1 MCIVA
6 ALLFEDPVTL
16 GREVGSGYLYCILSR
31 ISCVSDIE
39 RWENERCP
47 VSFSQC
53 SQIVITANGGDCGLR
68 RSLSIS
74 FLIKRLLSV
83 KGSAGFIEGSISTI
97 IHHLANHTPEYFLEP
112 VCDPLTPLPALL
124 GESTCFVYREWVLL
138 ILYIV
143 LYSYCLCLY
152 MIMHKCMHMPLTYV
166 LRSEDSFWEL
176 VFSFYCGFWVVNSGR
191 QPCAAS
197 TVLSEPSCQ
206 TNHHLEFY
214 ISSHLELFLWTLMA
228 FWIVPVTAVSVF
240 SQSLVLYCFSACKEN
255 RACFCA
261 GWVKITLYGGTSK
274 DLFVFSFV
282 PSSVLL
288 IVTSF

>member
-1 MCIVA
+1 MCIAA

-166 LRSEDSFWEL
+166 LRSEDSF
-176 VFSFYCGFWVVNSGR
+176 
-191 QPCAAS
+191 
-197 TVLSEPSCQ
+197 
-206 TNHHLEFY
+206 
-214 ISSHLELFLWTLMA
+214 
-228 FWIVPVTAVSVF
+228 
-240 SQSLVLYCFSACKEN
+240 
-255 RACFCA
+255 
-261 GWVKITLYGGTSK
+261 
-274 DLFVFSFV
+274 
-282 PSSVLL
+282 
-288 IVTSF
+288 